1 MMRYREFDVD
11 APDYQPMTFYSSDAE
26 ERPGRVAVEH
36 PRQLRRDQRLRT
48 APAESPVAVLEDAPA
63 EQAT

>member
-1 MMRYREFDVD
+1 
-11 APDYQPMTFYSSDAE
+11 MTFYSSDAE
-26 ERPGRVAVEH
+26 EADPAAWLSSIHGTYDETSAFA
-36 PRQLRRDQRLRT
+36 T